1 MRDPVVIVGTGQ
13 AAAKAA
19 ETLRSSGYDGALVL
33 VGDEAH
39 PPYQRPPLSKQYLS
53 GDSAIDDLLLWPQKF
68 CQDNSID
75 LRMNTRIVAIDAAA
89 RRVDFLKGGGLTY
102 AKLLLTTGARARYLP
117 IEGNDLDGV
126 VTLRHIVDADEI
138 STRLKNV
145 ERAAVIGGGYIGLEA
160 AAFLSD
166 RGVRVTVVEGRE
178 RLMTRVVSE
187 PVSRFF
193 EVLHRERGVA
203 FRMGATVERIVGRD
217 RVEGVQLGDGNIV
230 PADIVLVAIG
240 SKPNDELAAAA
251 GLIARDGILVDTRC
265 RTAAPDVLAAGD
277 CTRFWSGRYR
287 REVRLESVQNAVDQ
301 GRAAGLT
308 ILGEDHE
315 YDPLPWFWSDQYG
328 TKLQIIGLSEGYDR
342 ISVANEGGND
352 SLSVRY
358 YLGERLIAVDAI
370 NAPRSYL
377 RAKRALTEGIDLQ
390 DQLNPP
396 AGAKDSLRRQPLEH

>member
-19 ETLRSSGYDGALVL
+19 ETLRSSGYGGAIVL

-53 GDSAIDDLLLWPQKF
+53 GKNTFDDLLLWPQKF
-68 CQDNSID
+68 CQEKSID

-102 AKLLLTTGARARYLP
+102 GKLLLATGARARYLP
-117 IEGNDLDGV
+117 IEGSELDGV

-138 STRLKNV
+138 SSRLRNV
-145 ERAAVIGGGYIGLEA
+145 ARAAVIGGGYIGLEA
-160 AAFLSD
+160 AAFLCK

-193 EVLHRERGVA
+193 EALHRERGVE
-203 FRMGATVERIVGRD
+203 FLMGATVERIVGRD

-240 SKPNDELAAAA
+240 SKPNDELAGAA

-287 REVRLESVQNAVDQ
+287 REIRLESVQNAVDQ
-301 GRAAGLT
+301 GRAAALT
-308 ILGEDHE
+308 ILGEGGE
-315 YDPLPWFWSDQYG
+315 YNPLPWFWSDQYG
-328 TKLQIIGLSEGYDR
+328 AKLQIIGLSEGYDK
-342 ISVANEGGND
+342 ISVIKEKGAE
-352 SLSVRY
+352 SLSARY
-358 YLGERLIAVDAI
+358 YLGGRLIAVDAI
-370 NAPRSYL
+370 NAPRTYL
-377 RAKRALTEGIDLQ
+377 RAKRALAEGTDIQ
-390 DQLNPP
+390 D
-396 AGAKDSLRRQPLEH
+396 